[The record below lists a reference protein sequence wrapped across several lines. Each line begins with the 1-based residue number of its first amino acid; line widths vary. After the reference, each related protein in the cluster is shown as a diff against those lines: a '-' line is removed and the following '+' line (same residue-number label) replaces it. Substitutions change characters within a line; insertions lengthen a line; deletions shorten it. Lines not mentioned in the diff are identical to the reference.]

1 MALTTRGQF
10 SYRKAQIMRTR
21 KAVITIALAAAA
33 LGAPAAVAA
42 PVLAAPAAATVAA
55 AHAPYVG
62 HNVGGGLL
70 TRQRL
75 HVGQVVNF
83 VGSTGGGRIS
93 NYRVTAVHRD
103 GAANYVTIWPRLQSG
118 AGQLLLFTTS
128 K

>member
-1 MALTTRGQF
+1 
-10 SYRKAQIMRTR
+10 MRTR

-33 LGAPAAVAA
+33 LGAPVAA
-42 PVLAAPAAATVAA
+42 AAPALAAPAAATVAA

-70 TRQRL
+70 TRQWL

-83 VGSTGGGRIS
+83 VGSTGGRIS
-93 NYRVTAVHRD
+93 NYRVTAVHRS
-103 GAANYVTIWPRLQSG
+103 GGVSYVTVWPRLQSG